1 MSRMG
6 NMSRHRWIIR
16 HFTQTLS
23 RLIKAHGPAGAPFL
37 LASALVLGSLVL
49 AWFATRE
56 AETAA

>member
-1 MSRMG
+1 MIG
-6 NMSRHRWIIR
+6 PIL
-16 HFTQTLS
+16 FTQTLS

-56 AETAA
+56 AETTA